1 MGEAYIIFQACLKL
15 RYVWDEPL
23 SRRAMELSEDTKTAL
38 KHLNDSLLLP
48 DDDLNRLLDLVVE
61 RITKSTRQTEDPKE
75 EPGLKALAAALATL
89 LLEAAKRDASGRDVL
104 DLLENLVDEPRAER
118 LVKKYEDSKA
128 RLRLMLGSI
137 GSCFTQINDV
147 HWTLD
152 YVVKGSYRECHG
164 EPRLP
169 SVSRDRWGKRLNSFA
184 TLKNCKIWLASS
196 KMLVEVLRNLHRP
209 KIWWCPYTTFAYKS
223 CYIYC

>member
-61 RITKSTRQTEDPKE
+61 RITKSTRQTEDPKG

-152 YVVKGSYRECHG
+152 YVVKGSYQECHG
-164 EPRLP
+164 EPRFTIGLTGLMGEEIKFICN
-169 SVSRDRWGKRLNSFA
+169 SEELQDLVSK
-184 TLKNCKIWLASS
+184 LKNACRSLEKFAS
-196 KMLVEVLRNLHRP
+196 
-209 KIWWCPYTTFAYKS
+209 T
-223 CYIYC
+223 